1 MKILLFTLAMLILL
15 PIKVQIQQAG
25 ASRTQQFHPNLKI
38 DAELF
43 NNAQSSPITDTLPIN
58 QSELECLQ
66 KNIYFEA
73 AVESTAGKLA
83 VAHVTSNRVKSKNYP
98 NSYCGVV
105 YEGRHYADG
114 FPKRDQCQFSW
125 YCDGKHDNPYPGPTW
140 EATKT
145 LARYYYTHKHHLR
158 DLTDG
163 ATHYYA
169 DYIPE
174 PRWAKY
180 KEKTVKIDTHIFYR

>member
-73 AVESTAGKLA
+73 AVESTAVVLLKGPDTVIASPDGRTVINKNAPPQLA
-83 VAHVTSNRVKSKNYP
+83 TAGSGDVLAGLCTGLLAQGVLAFEAAAIACWLHGAVGNHLGVGLIAEDLASALPVVLKS
-98 NSYCGVV
+98 
-105 YEGRHYADG
+105 
-114 FPKRDQCQFSW
+114 
-125 YCDGKHDNPYPGPTW
+125 CD
-140 EATKT
+140 
-145 LARYYYTHKHHLR
+145 
-158 DLTDG
+158 
-163 ATHYYA
+163 
-169 DYIPE
+169 ICSC
-174 PRWAKY
+174 
-180 KEKTVKIDTHIFYR
+180 